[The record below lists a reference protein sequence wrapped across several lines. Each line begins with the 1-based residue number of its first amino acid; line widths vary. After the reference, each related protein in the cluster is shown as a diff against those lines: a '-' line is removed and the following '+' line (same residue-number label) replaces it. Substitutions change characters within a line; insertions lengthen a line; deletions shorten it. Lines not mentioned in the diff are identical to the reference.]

1 MKKIFIILFMFS
13 FFSKVIASNNGTAYD
28 YEFNSID
35 GELIKLSEY
44 KGKIIVVVN
53 VASRCGYTPQYEDLQ
68 TLWSE
73 YKSKNLVVLG
83 VPTNN
88 FRQEPGNNKEIKDFC
103 ETNFGITFP
112 MTEKTNVIGKNSHP
126 FFKWAREDFGIGA
139 IPKWNFHK
147 IIIGKDGKVAET
159 FSSITNPSSQKFKKV
174 IENLIQNLK
183 LIPSKAGFT
192 FFGKFFNK

>member
-1 MKKIFIILFMFS
+1 MRKILIILFMLS
-13 FFSKVIASNNGTAYD
+13 FFSKVIAGNNSNAYD

-35 GELIKLSEY
+35 GDLIKLSQY

-174 IENLIQNLK
+174 IENLI
-183 LIPSKAGFT
+183 
-192 FFGKFFNK
+192 

>member
-1 MKKIFIILFMFS
+1 MFS
-13 FFSKVIASNNGTAYD
+13 FFSKVIAGNNGNAYD
-28 YEFNSID
+28 YEFNGID
-35 GELIKLSEY
+35 GDLIKLSQY
-44 KGKIIVVVN
+44 KGKVIVVVN

-83 VPTNN
+83 IPTNN
-88 FRQEPGNNKEIKDFC
+88 FRQEPGNNKEIKNFC

-112 MTEKTNVIGKNSHP
+112 MTEKISVIGNNSHP
-126 FFKWAREDFGIGA
+126 FYKWARKDYGIGA

-159 FSSITNPSSQKFKKV
+159 FSSITKPSSNKFIKV
-174 IENLIQNLK
+174 IEDLI
-183 LIPSKAGFT
+183 
-192 FFGKFFNK
+192 